1 MNVVKSKEFWIG
13 VGVTFV
19 VLKFVAPRVPVI
31 AGVTS
36 KLT

>member
-19 VLKFVAPRVPVI
+19 VLKFVAPRVPLVSS
-31 AGVTS
+31 VTS